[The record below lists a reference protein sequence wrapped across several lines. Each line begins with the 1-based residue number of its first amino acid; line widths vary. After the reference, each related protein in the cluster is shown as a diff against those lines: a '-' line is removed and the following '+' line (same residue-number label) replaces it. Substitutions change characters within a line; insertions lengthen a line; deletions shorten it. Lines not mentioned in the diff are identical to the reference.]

1 LGWGDEEDVMARAVA
16 PTLPSP
22 DFTFV
27 PGVTPLSAG
36 LRPYRKVTYRLEGQ
50 IIRRKLVVHNY
61 GHGGAGITMSW
72 GCAREVVNLVKA
84 REPNP
89 QGKPVAI
96 LGAGVMG
103 LTAATLL
110 AELRMDVTV
119 FAKKFIPET
128 TSNIAGGQWAPSKV
142 EFRPNEKVR
151 FQTIL
156 RNAFKDH
163 LQRGEAFGVSRRTNY
178 SLREIEHFKLVPTDV
193 VPAPTRVN
201 LPFEHLTRRGFAYK
215 TLLVEPP
222 IFLSKLHR
230 VLEAGGTRF
239 VQKEFFSESDVLALP
254 ANIIVNCTG
263 LGSDAIWQDKN
274 LIPIKGQLVLLPAQT
289 KLEYLYSGDGYVFP
303 RKDYTVVGG
312 TEEYGYTD
320 CAPDPQR
327 CAAVVKHVKDVF
339 EGTIA
344 RTAPSWLIRN
354 E

>member
-1 LGWGDEEDVMARAVA
+1 MVRTVA

-36 LRPYRKVTYRLEGQ
+36 LRPYRKETYRLEGQ

-84 REPNP
+84 REPSP
-89 QGKPVAI
+89 QGKPVAV

-110 AELRMDVTV
+110 AELRMNVTV
-119 FAKKFIPET
+119 FAKKFIPNT
-128 TSNIAGGQWAPSKV
+128 TSNVAGGQWAPSKV
-142 EFRPNEKVR
+142 EFRPNEKAR

-156 RNAFKDH
+156 RNAFAGH
-163 LQRGEAFGVSRRTNY
+163 LQRGETFGVSRRTNY
-178 SLREIEHFKLVPTDV
+178 SLREIEHFKLVPI
-193 VPAPTRVN
+193 APTRLN
-201 LPFEHLTRRGFAYK
+201 LPFEHLTRRGFAYE

-230 VLEAGGTRF
+230 DLEAGGTRF
-239 VQKEFFSESDVLALP
+239 VQKEFFSEADVLALP

-274 LIPIKGQLVLLPAQT
+274 LIPIKGQLVLLPAQR
-289 KLEYLYSGDGYVFP
+289 KLKYLYSGDGYVFP
-303 RKDYTVVGG
+303 RADFTAVGG
-312 TEEYGYTD
+312 TEEYGYTG
-320 CAPDPQR
+320 CEPDPQR
-327 CAAVVKHVKDVF
+327 CAALVKHVKDVF

-344 RTAPSWLIRN
+344 RTVPSWLIRN